1 MRYVL
6 DEKQMQE
13 IDGQTIRQVG
23 IPSMVLMERAA
34 VCVAEA
40 AESMLGKGRR
50 VLAVCGTGG
59 NGGDAIALARILHLK
74 GYQAELYPAWEQ
86 KETEAQDGEAKGAEV
101 SHEPKLHPSTEQQLQ
116 IARNCGVPEAA
127 RTGKKIDFSAYDVI
141 VDGLFGIGLTREIT
155 GVYAD
160 CIRAINASGKPVI
173 AVDIPSGIHAGSGA
187 VMGVAVRATHTVT
200 FGEAKAGQLL
210 YPGAEYCGKLLV
222 CDIGFP
228 AFVTE
233 RVLVQSGYRMFTY
246 GGEDVARLPERRAYS
261 NKGTYGK
268 VLVIAGSKEITGAAY
283 LCAKAAYQMG
293 VGLVKLL
300 SAAECVNCVRQMLP
314 EALMAVRE
322 ETPEQLREQ
331 LKRELAWADA
341 VVAGPG
347 ISTGAK
353 ARELFEA
360 LLMEINEQKKPLLLD
375 ADALNLL
382 AEKPEEMQ
390 SAMLPEGTVL
400 TPHLKELSRLKKIPV
415 EKIAATLIDTA
426 KQCTYNNE
434 LVYVIK
440 DARTIVAAGNEYY
453 INTSGCDGMATG
465 GSGDVLAGMIG
476 GLLTAMPPAE
486 AARLG
491 VYLHG
496 LAGEK
501 AAEKKGKRAMLAGD
515 LLEAYALLRQ

>member
-6 DEKQMQE
+6 DGKQMQE
-13 IDGQTIRQVG
+13 VDRQTIEQVG

-34 VCVAEA
+34 VCVVERVKQVLP
-40 AESMLGKGRR
+40 EGGN

-59 NGGDAIALARILHLK
+59 NGGDAVAVARMLHLS
-74 GYQAELYPAWEQ
+74 GYAVELYLAWE
-86 KETEAQDGEAKGAEV
+86 EDEAR
-101 SHEPKLHPSTEQQLQ
+101 LHPSTGMQLE
-116 IARNCGVPEAA
+116 IARNCGVPETA
-127 RTGKKIDFSAYDVI
+127 RTGKRMDFGAYDVI

-155 GVYAD
+155 GAYAE
-160 CIRAINASGKPVI
+160 CIRQINASKSRVI
-173 AVDIPSGIHAGSGA
+173 AVDIPSGVHAGTGA
-187 VMGVAVRATHTVT
+187 IMGVAVQADETVT
-200 FGEAKAGQLL
+200 FGEYKAGQLL
-210 YPGAEYCGKLLV
+210 YPGAGACGKLTV

-228 AFVTE
+228 SFVTE
-233 RVLVQSGYRMFTY
+233 RVLTQTGYHMLTY
-246 GGEDVARLPERRAYS
+246 DKTDMCRLPERKAYS

-268 VLVIAGSKEITGAAY
+268 VLVVAGSEKITGAAY

-300 SAAECVNCVRQMLP
+300 SVKECISCVRQMLP
-314 EALMAVRE
+314 EALMSELSPE
-322 ETPEQLREQ
+322 EGKRREQ
-331 LKRELAWADA
+331 LEKEISWADV

-347 ISTGAK
+347 LSTGKEAK
-353 ARELFEA
+353 EVLTQ
-360 LLMEINEQKKPLLLD
+360 LLLIEREQKKPLVLD

-382 AEKPEEMQ
+382 SEENEGKWQ
-390 SAMLPEGTVL
+390 ELLPSGTVL
-400 TPHLKELSRLKKIPV
+400 TPHLKELSRLKKLPV
-415 EKIAATLIDTA
+415 AEIAASLIDTA
-426 KQCTYNNE
+426 KQCTYNSE

-476 GLLTAMPPAE
+476 GLMTAMPPAE

-496 LAGEK
+496 LAGES
-501 AAEKKGKRAMLAGD
+501 AAAAKGKRAMLAGD
-515 LLEAYALLRQ
+515 LLAECCF